1 MFSRLPIRIFVAA
14 SGVLAA
20 RGAVAD
26 TDFFEKKIR
35 PLLAERCLE
44 CHSPEHK
51 VKGGLRL
58 DSREGWQTGGDSGPA
73 IVPGKPQESLIL
85 TAVGYHDKDL
95 KMPPKKKLAEEEIA
109 ALEQWVKAGAQ
120 DPRSAVATGAK
131 KQRGLSIEDGKKFW
145 SYIAP
150 KKSAPPEVKDAAWPR
165 GAIDR
170 FILARI
176 EEKGGRPVSDATP
189 EVLVRRL
196 YYALIGLPPTPGEV
210 DAFVREAAAA
220 DDDKVTGRQG
230 DKVKDATVT
239 PSPSHL
245 VTLSSSARTKVIE
258 KWVDRLLVSPQFGET
273 WGRHWLDVARF
284 AESSGGGRTLL
295 FKDAWRYRDYV
306 IEAFNG
312 DVRYDR
318 FLREQIAGDLL
329 PSATPQDHRRQL
341 TATAFLALGPTN
353 YEEQNKQQ
361 LRFDVIDEQL
371 DTLGRAVLGQ
381 TVGCARCHDHKFDP
395 IPQRDYYAL
404 AGILAST
411 RTLFNYTDN
420 VARWIAEP
428 LKLEGAEEEKLA
440 AHEAK
445 LASLKQELDVTK
457 KDLAKM
463 KTASSKANAAPG
475 KAAAAA
481 DFPGIVVDDADAKP
495 IGEWSISKHT
505 AGFIGEGY
513 RTDDNKDKGS
523 KTITFSP
530 KIPKSG
536 RYEVRF
542 AYPPMANRA
551 KKVPVHIFH
560 ADGEEKILVDETLE
574 PPIDGRFVSLG
585 KFRFEQDGAG
595 YVLVSNDG
603 TKGFVVADAMQFL
616 SEEDLAAE
624 AGTSVPAK
632 GDEAD
637 KRKRMDARMKE
648 LESVMKKMTAEG
660 PHRPSVMAVREDDQ
674 IADTQI
680 RIRGLVA
687 QRGATVPRG
696 FLQVAGGAA
705 KFSDKESGR
714 RELADWIAS
723 PANPLTARVFVNR
736 VWGWLFGEGIV
747 RTTENF
753 GTTGDLPSHAE
764 LLDYL
769 AVRFV
774 EQGWSVKKLIRE
786 MVLSRTWQLA
796 VGNAEGGTRNAEIHA
811 QVPAAENQ
819 KSEPSAARQP
829 RAEAGQIRNQ
839 KFSDP
844 DNRLLAHAHRRRLD
858 AEQIRDTIL
867 AVSGELDSRSL
878 GPNIGGAGEINAN
891 DTGAQNIEYKYEFT
905 DVRRSVYTPAF
916 RNRRLELFEVFDF
929 ADINAPAGHRNVSTV
944 APQALY
950 LLNHPFVLQQ
960 AKAAA
965 ERALASSAGDDERLV
980 NAFRTSLCRP
990 PTQKER
996 AIFAKL
1002 IVSANGER
1010 RTEAWSQVYQTLFG
1024 CLDFRYL
1031 E

>member
-1 MFSRLPIRIFVAA
+1 MFSRLPFRIVVSAFAALVARA
-14 SGVLAA
+14 ET
-20 RGAVAD
+20 D
-26 TDFFEKKIR
+26 TEFFEKKIR
-35 PLLAERCLE
+35 PLLEQRCLE
-44 CHSPEHK
+44 CHSPEKK

-73 IVPGKPQESLIL
+73 IVPGKPQESLLI
-85 TAVGYHDKDL
+85 TAVAYHDKDL
-95 KMPPKKKLAEEEIA
+95 KMPPKKKLSTDEIA

-170 FILARI
+170 FILAKI
-176 EEKGGRPVSDATP
+176 EEKGARPVADAPP

-220 DDDKVTGRQG
+220 ADDKVTGRQG

-258 KWVDRLLVSPQFGET
+258 KWVDRLLASQHFGET
-273 WGRHWLDVARF
+273 WGRHWLDLARF

-329 PSATPQDHRRQL
+329 PSATPQEHRRQL

-420 VARWIAEP
+420 VARWISEP

-445 LASLKQELDVTK
+445 LASLKQDLDATK

-475 KAAAAA
+475 KAAAA
-481 DFPGIVVDDADAKP
+481 DFPGIIVDDAEAKP

-523 KTITFSP
+523 KTITFTP

-536 RYEVRF
+536 RFEVRF
-542 AYPPMANRA
+542 AYPPNTNRA
-551 KKVPVHIFH
+551 KKVPIHIFH
-560 ADGEEKILVDETLE
+560 ADGEEKVTVDETLE

-637 KRKRMDARMKE
+637 KRKRMDARVKE
-648 LESVMKKMTAEG
+648 LDATMKKMTSEG
-660 PHRPSVMAVREDDQ
+660 PRRPSVMAVREDEE

-696 FLQVAGGAA
+696 FLQVAGGGA
-705 KFSDKESGR
+705 KFSAKESGR

-753 GTTGDLPSHAE
+753 GTTGELPSHAE
-764 LLDYL
+764 LLDDL
-769 AVRFV
+769 AVRFI
-774 EQGWSVKKLIRE
+774 EQGWSVKKLVRE
-786 MVLSRTWQLA
+786 IVLSRTWQLG
-796 VGNAEGGTRNAEIHA
+796 VGNAERGTGNAESHA
-811 QVPAAENQ
+811 QPAAAENQ
-819 KSEPSAARQP
+819 KSE
-829 RAEAGQIRNQ
+829 IRNQ

-858 AEQIRDTIL
+858 AEQLRDTIL
-867 AVSGELDSRSL
+867 AVSGELNLRAL
-878 GPNIGGAGEINAN
+878 GPTIGAEGEMKDAN
-891 DTGAQNIEYKYEFT
+891 DTSAQNIEYKYEFT

-950 LLNHPFVLQQ
+950 LLNHPFVIAQS
-960 AKAAA
+960 KVAA

-980 NAFRTSLCRP
+980 NAFRTALGRL

-996 AIFAKL
+996 AIFANL
-1002 IVSANGER
+1002 IAGANGER